1 MMKLARSL
9 LRHGHLALLVGL
21 LSSCANYPAPGSLDG
36 NVPDKGPLIPN
47 AILNIGPTTTYP
59 LEKLVYWGGYVG
71 VAYLLLD
78 PFAPNWEIQEAR
90 LPENHIHFQLAMKR
104 YYAGGA
110 GEARVVFHRR
120 AKELVRAG
128 GFASYDVVEYSEGM
142 ESSLF
147 GAQRTVEGVVRLNKA
162 PG

>member
-1 MMKLARSL
+1 MLV
-9 LRHGHLALLVGL
+9 LVGL
-21 LSSCANYPAPGSLDG
+21 LAGCAANPQTSSDAPKTVIPD
-36 NVPDKGPLIPN
+36 NV
-47 AILNIGPTTTYP
+47 LNITPSVSAYP

-71 VAYLLLD
+71 IAYLLLD

-90 LPENHIHFQLAMKR
+90 LPDNHIHFQMSMKR

-110 GEARVVFHRR
+110 GEARVLFHRR

-128 GFASYDVVEYSEGM
+128 GFSGYDVVEYSEGM

-147 GAQRTVEGVVRLNKA
+147 GAQRTVEGVVRLNKMS
-162 PG
+162 G

>member
-1 MMKLARSL
+1 MIFSARCC
-9 LRHGHLALLVGL
+9 AVAVLVGL
-21 LSSCANYPAPGSLDG
+21 LGGCANYPAPGPIDG
-36 NVPDKGPLIPN
+36 KVPDKGPLIPN
-47 AILNIGPTTTYP
+47 AILNIGQSTTYP

-90 LPENHIHFQLAMKR
+90 LPENHIHMQLAMKR

-110 GEARVVFHRR
+110 GEARVLFHRR

-128 GFASYDVVEYSEGM
+128 GFSGYEVVEYSEGM
-142 ESSLF
+142 ESSMF
-147 GAQRTVEGVVRLNKA
+147 GAQRTVEGVVRLNKT